1 MENIIVIYGVLFC
14 LVWWFVYGR
23 IIKIIFSVKELGNL
37 EINKPVA
44 WPTLNIVIAACNEE
58 EEIEA
63 AIQSLLLQDYPNLEL
78 ILVND
83 RSIDNTGNIIEKLAE
98 DERVKA
104 IHIEE
109 LPENWLGKVH
119 AFSVAFNEVDSEWV
133 LFTDADIHFKPGALK
148 KAVAYAVF
156 KKTDHLALM
165 PDIITKNYWLE
176 VVVRTFGL
184 MFLLGARVDELDKP
198 DTQAVMG
205 LGAFNLVKKSTLDK
219 SKGIKWLRM
228 EVIDDVGMGL
238 LIKNAG
244 GKSAFAMAQKL
255 LSVAWYPSVRAMFVG
270 LEKNIFGAA
279 ANYQIVR
286 LLIIV
291 GFIWLFIFAPFIILA
306 VATPTWLDIL
316 ALLTL
321 LWIPAMMITLKI
333 SSGARYSIGF
343 FVPLGQFIF
352 SLMMLWSG
360 FTCLLRGGI
369 IWRGTLYPVKQ
380 LKKYQRIK
388 F

>member
-1 MENIIVIYGVLFC
+1 MVVYGALFC
-14 LVWWFVYGR
+14 LAWWLMYGR
-23 IIKIIFSVKELGNL
+23 IIKIILTVKNL
-37 EINKPVA
+37 SNIDITEPDI
-44 WPTLNIVIAACNEE
+44 WPTLNVVIAACNEE
-58 EEIEA
+58 EGIEA
-63 AIQSLLLQDYPNLEL
+63 AIQSLLLQDYPNLKI

-83 RSIDNTGNIIEKLAE
+83 RSTDTTGSIIEQLAA
-98 DERVKA
+98 DERVTA
-104 IHIEE
+104 IHIHT
-109 LPENWLGKVH
+109 LPKDWLGKVH
-119 AFSVAFNEVDSEWV
+119 AFSIALEQVESEWV
-133 LFTDADIHFKPGALK
+133 LFTDADIHFEASVLK
-148 KAVAYAVF
+148 KAVAYALS

-184 MFLLGARVDELDKP
+184 LFLLGARVDELDKP
-198 DTQAVMG
+198 NTKTIVG
-205 LGAFNLVKKSTLDK
+205 LGAFNLVKKSILEK
-219 SKGIKWLRM
+219 SKGIEWLRM

-238 LIKNAG
+238 LIKKAG
-244 GKSAFAMAQKL
+244 GKSSFAMAQNL

-279 ANYQIVR
+279 ANYQILR

-291 GFIWLFIFAPFIILA
+291 GLIWLFIFAPFIVLL
-306 VATPTWLDIL
+306 VATPLWLTVF

-321 LWIPAMMITLKI
+321 LWMPVMMLTLKI

-360 FTCLLRGGI
+360 FICLKRGGI
-369 IWRGTLYPVKQ
+369 IWRGTLYPIKK

-388 F
+388 I